1 MTTTTD
7 LCYLSIT
14 EAAVGLRRKEYS
26 PVELTQAV
34 LARIK
39 AVDGRLHSYITVT
52 EELALE
58 HARAAERELSSGTD
72 KGPLHGIP
80 IALKDLYQTKGIR
93 TTAHS
98 KVLLDWI
105 PTEDSECTVRLAKA
119 GTVLLGKLAM
129 HEFAFGGPGPDQ
141 AFPPARNPWN
151 TDHIPGG
158 SSSGSGAALA
168 AGLCHGSLGSD
179 TGGSIRGPASLCGI
193 AGLKPT
199 YGRVSRYGVV
209 PLSWSLD
216 HAGPMARTVEDCA
229 LLLQAISGYDPRDAA
244 CADVPVPDYRAGL
257 SKGVAGLRIGVP
269 RSWFSEG
276 EGTNAETLAA
286 VEAAS
291 VQLEKLGAKAVE
303 LDGTPFI
310 NARKANTI
318 ILVAEA
324 YAYHEPV
331 LQTKRE
337 LFGSSVRK
345 RVLEGAFL
353 SAADY
358 VNAQRARAALNTQ
371 IRANFQQVDLF
382 VHPTSARPASTFE
395 GYDPREADRVPSYT
409 NPYNLTGLPAI
420 SIPCGFTRAGL
431 PIGLQ
436 IAGRPFDE
444 AMVLAV
450 AHAYEQATEWHTK
463 RPVLAE

>member
-7 LCYLSIT
+7 LCYRSIS
-14 EAAVGLRRKEYS
+14 EAAAGLRRKEYS
-26 PVELTQAV
+26 PTELAQAC
-34 LARIK
+34 LDRIK
-39 AVDGRLHSYITVT
+39 AVDGQLHSYITIT
-52 EELALE
+52 SELALAQ
-58 HARAAERELSSGTD
+58 ARTAERELQGGND
-72 KGPLHGIP
+72 RGPLHGIP
-80 IALKDLYQTKGIR
+80 IALKDLYATKGIR

-98 KVLLDWI
+98 KVLLDWV
-105 PTEDSECTVRLAKA
+105 PQEDSECTVRLAQA

-141 AFPPARNPWN
+141 AFPAARNPWN

-168 AGLCHGSLGSD
+168 AGLCHGSMGSD

-193 AGLKPT
+193 VGLKPT

-229 LLLQAISGYDPRDAA
+229 LLLQAIAGHDPKDPA
-244 CADVPVPDYRAGL
+244 CANTPVPDYRAGL
-257 SKGVAGLRIGVP
+257 AQGVQGLRIGVP
-269 RSWFSEG
+269 RSWFDEG
-276 EGTNAETLAA
+276 EGTNPEVLAA
-286 VEAAS
+286 VDEALR
-291 VQLEKLGAKAVE
+291 VLEKLGAKVTE

-310 NARKANTI
+310 NARKANQT

-324 YAYHEPV
+324 YAYHEPD

-358 VNAQRARAALNTQ
+358 INAQRARTALNDQ
-371 IRANFQQVDLF
+371 IRGNFNQVDLF
-382 VHPTSARPASTFE
+382 VHPTSPRTASKFE
-395 GYDPREADRVPSYT
+395 GYDPREADRLPSYT
-409 NPYNLTGLPAI
+409 NPYNLTGLPAM
-420 SIPCGFTRAGL
+420 SLPCGFTQGRL

-444 AMVLAV
+444 ATVFAA
-450 AHAYEQATEWHTK
+450 AHAYEQATEWHTR
-463 RPVLAE
+463 RPPIPE